1 MLAFLDFSRNR
12 LAVGHEPPGGLCVL
26 VCFLG
31 SLMNRLAAED
41 GQPGDTT
48 CVFPLSRFDWFV
60 SDAVI
65 FWVVFLL
72 HQFNWHDKLWFV
84 VTKLME
90 ISWIWEWNWGWG
102 FMRELGIIFMSN
114 FNDWCVDYPELTV
127 IWILYEPCMV
137 CVYRNTLGWR
147 RVL

>member
-1 MLAFLDFSRNR
+1 
-12 LAVGHEPPGGLCVL
+12 
-26 VCFLG
+26 
-31 SLMNRLAAED
+31 MNRLAAED

-90 ISWIWEWNWGWG
+90 IS
-102 FMRELGIIFMSN
+102 
-114 FNDWCVDYPELTV
+114 
-127 IWILYEPCMV
+127 
-137 CVYRNTLGWR
+137 
-147 RVL
+147 